1 MPEPT
6 ISFRNFCIRL
16 ALAIFLLAYAA
27 STAQA
32 QTPGKRWSLAFD
44 RKDTQSAYLELS
56 DNDPANFSHRSL
68 MIPVSRLSHANFK
81 PGDTSTAA
89 HFEITAE
96 AGTIVCDGV
105 VNADSGAGK
114 YTVRNDPQYVSQL
127 RGLGLRFEDDDPSDL
142 VSYILHDMSVGY
154 ARQMKAVTDVAEAE
168 RVLKMKKLDVTPQ
181 YVQTL
186 NAATGQ
192 KLSGEDVIMAAKVDL
207 RPEFIQQIRALRS
220 DASIEEIVQLKKK
233 DVPVDYVKAALK
245 CRSNASLDDIV
256 HDRKHGRSACPA
268 SY

>member
-6 ISFRNFCIRL
+6 ISFRNFWLRL
-16 ALAIFLLAYAA
+16 ALAIFLLVYAA

-44 RKDTQSAYLELS
+44 RKDTQSVYLELS
-56 DNDPANFSHRSL
+56 DNDAGNFSHRSL
-68 MIPVSRLSHANFK
+68 MIAVSRLNQANFK

-89 HFEITAE
+89 HFEITGE

-105 VNADSGAGK
+105 VNAESGAGK
-114 YTVRNDPQYVSQL
+114 YTVRNNPQFLSQL
-127 RGLGLRFEDDDPSDL
+127 RGLGLRFEEEPDDL

-154 ARQMKAVTDVAEAE
+154 ARQMKAITDVAEAE

-186 NAATGQ
+186 NTAAGQ

-207 RPEFIQQIRALRS
+207 RPDFIQQIRALRS

-233 DVPVDYVKAALK
+233 DVPIDYVKAALK